1 MKDTRNR
8 LTSVAPTT
16 HHNSSDPTLQRQI
29 AERAFQLFQLRGG
42 SHGSD
47 VHDWLTAERE
57 VRAARSSKRS
67 PTGPRQTTNGRSPS
81 RNKTPKAA

>member
-1 MKDTRNR
+1 MKDNRNG

-16 HHNSSDPTLQRQI
+16 HYASSDPTLQRKI

-57 VRAARSSKRS
+57 VRAARSSKRN
-67 PTGPRQTTNGRSPS
+67 PAGPRHTTNGRSPS
-81 RNKTPKAA
+81 RNKPPKAA